1 MSDMLSDKFSGLP
14 NATTQYALARD
25 ACEGGSD
32 PTELLGGSSAKKRGR
47 SRPIWC
53 FFLCHFSHSR
63 VVYFL
68 VSRDLC
74 ASQGEEDG
82 EDEAEVSNSYLLRL
96 PRPNPRRTRAHLQE
110 ASCWAGATH
119 DSLWPRNR
127 VQKWGRSS
135 PTRCYSAAILTFLSC
150 ATSSPLGICSIARVN
165 ARVTDRVICVFH
177 APVTFPR
184 CKY

>member
-32 PTELLGGSSAKKRGR
+32 PTELLGGSSPKKWGR

-68 VSRDLC
+68 VFPKLKCITAQHRVLP
-74 ASQGEEDG
+74 ASKLSV
-82 EDEAEVSNSYLLRL
+82 A
-96 PRPNPRRTRAHLQE
+96 PR
-110 ASCWAGATH
+110 
-119 DSLWPRNR
+119 
-127 VQKWGRSS
+127 
-135 PTRCYSAAILTFLSC
+135 
-150 ATSSPLGICSIARVN
+150 ATSCSLGTCSIAKVT
-165 ARVTDRVICVFH
+165 ARVTHMVIWVFH
-177 APVTFPR
+177 AHFTFPH
-184 CKY
+184 CKNRSRVFEIVMPHISKRPRK